1 MKAKFRIYE
10 APRANE
16 FSQAVIAVISHAR
29 WFFFKN
35 CRLGRRKQVIF
46 YNIAGI

>member
-16 FSQAVIAVISHAR
+16 FSQAVIYMQDG
-29 WFFFKN
+29 FFFQN

-46 YNIAGI
+46 YNIVGI

>member
-29 WFFFKN
+29 WFFFLK
-35 CRLGRRKQVIF
+35 LQIRKKK
-46 YNIAGI
+46 AGYFL